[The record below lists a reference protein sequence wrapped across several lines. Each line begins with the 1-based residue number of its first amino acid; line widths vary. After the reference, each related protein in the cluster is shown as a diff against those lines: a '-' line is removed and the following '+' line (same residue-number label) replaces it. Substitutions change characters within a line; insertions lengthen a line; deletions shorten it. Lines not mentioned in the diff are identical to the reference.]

1 MHITRYVAIGLAVT
15 VLTLNAGLLAQPPNL
30 PRPAPNTTPI
40 WKVAGESVGQPAHDG
55 ETAYFLSR
63 AREVVAV
70 DAATGAVRWRTSTS
84 ITSVGGTAGT
94 STSGSRVTLAG
105 DVVVAG
111 DWDVVGLD
119 RATGRR
125 RWRYQSVGSA
135 GPGLFVGQ
143 ASDASVFTGSQ
154 DGSVYAVNVATGR
167 LRWSTR
173 VVEARAVSTTV
184 FEPVVAGTAVAAGY
198 ATHQIP
204 PVGGV
209 VLLDGDSGRIRWRT
223 EFPAARER
231 FLGTNFTGGPL
242 VVDDQLIASAGDG
255 GIYAFDLDTGAMRAR
270 FPTFETPPSPLHP
283 STDADIRALT
293 RSGHLIIAGSLT
305 GHIVAYDVDTRE
317 ERWRHDASWWGS
329 TAFSLAADDRLVYVP
344 FWSGYIIALDAIT
357 GAERWRYG
365 DFTQGFVS
373 APAPHGD
380 RIYASAS
387 RAGAFALATTLPE
400 SQP

>member
-1 MHITRYVAIGLAVT
+1 MQMTRRVSIGLVGGSLA
-15 VLTLNAGLLAQPPNL
+15 LNISLHAQPPNL
-30 PRPAPNTTPI
+30 PRPGPNTTAI
-40 WKVAGESVGQPAHDG
+40 WKVGGESVGQPAHDG
-55 ETAYFLSR
+55 DTAYFLSR

-70 DAATGAVRWRTSTS
+70 EAATGAVRWRTSTN
-84 ITSVGGTAGT
+84 ITSTGGTAGT
-94 STSGSRVTLAG
+94 STSGSTITLAG
-105 DVVVAG
+105 DVLVAG
-111 DWDVVGLD
+111 DWDVIGLD

-143 ASDASVFTGSQ
+143 ASDTSVFTGSQ
-154 DGSVYAVNVATGR
+154 DASVYAIDTATGR

-173 VVEARAVSTTV
+173 VVETRAVSTTV
-184 FEPVVAGTAVAAGY
+184 FEPVVADTAVAVGY

-209 VLLDGDSGRIRWRT
+209 AVLDADSGRLRWRT

-231 FLGTNFTGGPL
+231 FLGTNRTGGPL

-255 GIYAFDLDTGAMRAR
+255 NIYAFDLDTGAVRAR
-270 FPTFETPPSPLHP
+270 FPTFEPPPSPLHP

-293 RSGHLIIAGSLT
+293 RSGRLIVAGSLT
-305 GHIVAYDVDTRE
+305 GHIVAYDADTRE

-344 FWSGYIIALDAIT
+344 FWSGYIIALDAAT

-365 DFTQGFVS
+365 DFTLGFVW

-400 SQP
+400 TQP